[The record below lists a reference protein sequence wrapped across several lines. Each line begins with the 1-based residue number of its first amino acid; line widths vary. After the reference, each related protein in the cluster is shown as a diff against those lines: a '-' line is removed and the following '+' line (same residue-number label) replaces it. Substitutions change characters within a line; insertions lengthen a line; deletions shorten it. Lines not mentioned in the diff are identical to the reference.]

1 MKFYKTDLETITM
14 EETQLFIPMT
24 MIVVAQKLYGENNKS
39 FTCSINCMW
48 SLVTKGKI
56 NLTKTKR
63 IELVELF
70 KQYLGKND
78 LTWEDDIEFDYY
90 ETDENYTVLNIQDI
104 NNIFIEEKRFD
115 KVANKLAIV
124 LGLHT
129 YMNGSCVYLS
139 KEELVMEV
147 SPQHESRIDMNNP
160 KTWFMT
166 ATHKQ
171 LELISS
177 KFVAFP
183 TMETLLTK
191 RHNEDKNEY
200 SQPLM
205 TEVSFNKYIKELEE
219 LGIICKVNTK
229 YGSHGNKA
237 VYCRVEHKEVC
248 EALYERLDELKQMA
262 KKHKNNEIEEVKE
275 EVPVEKV
282 SFKDITNGK
291 KEPISK
297 RPRPKFN

>member
-1 MKFYKTDLETITM
+1 MKFYKTELEMITM

-24 MIVVAQKLYGENNKS
+24 MINIAQKLYGENNQD
-39 FTCSINCMW
+39 FTCSIDCMW

-63 IELVELF
+63 NELVALF
-70 KQYLGKND
+70 EQYLGKEN
-78 LTWEDDIEFDYY
+78 LTWEDDIQFDYF
-90 ETDENYTVLNIQDI
+90 ELDENYIVLNIQDI
-104 NNIFIEEKRFD
+104 NNIFIEEKRLD
-115 KVANKLAIV
+115 KIANKLAITLDV
-124 LGLHT
+124 HS
-129 YMNGSCVYLS
+129 YMDGSCVYLS

-147 SPQHESRIDMNNP
+147 SPQHESRIDMNNS

-166 ATHKQ
+166 ANHKN
-171 LELISS
+171 LEIIAS

-191 RHNEDKNEY
+191 RHNEDKNDY
-200 SQPLM
+200 TKPLM
-205 TEVSFNKYIKELEE
+205 AEVNFNKYVKELEE

-262 KKHKNNEIEEVKE
+262 KKHKNNEIEEE
-275 EVPVEKV
+275 EIPVEKV
-282 SFKDITNGK
+282 SFKDVVTK
-291 KEPISK
+291 KQEVSK